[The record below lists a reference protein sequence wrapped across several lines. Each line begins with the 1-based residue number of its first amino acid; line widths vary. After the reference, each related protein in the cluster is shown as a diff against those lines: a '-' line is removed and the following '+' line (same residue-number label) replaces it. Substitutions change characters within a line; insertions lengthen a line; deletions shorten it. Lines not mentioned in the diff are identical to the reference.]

1 MSELINSTE
10 LLAVV
15 SGVAILCSSL
25 SLGAAVLMLRRL
37 VLVEAAMDRMLLGDR
52 AAAAVRGFGG
62 TGPLRR

>member
-37 VLVEAAMDRMLLGDR
+37 VLVLSLIHI
-52 AAAAVRGFGG
+52 
-62 TGPLRR
+62 